1 MMLQNVKHCIYVIV
15 LSMPTRDELALD
27 YLGYH
32 PIMVSSFG
40 DEASAWGGIASFAD
54 ITRVFNGI
62 KIRIWFISLKDVEL
76 MYEKWIDKVLKSSVT
91 GEHMVDMETSLTYH
105 ISMAS
110 KTLSV
115 AGLHTASETSYNET

>member
-1 MMLQNVKHCIYVIV
+1 M
-15 LSMPTRDELALD
+15 SRRDELALD

-40 DEASAWGGIASFAD
+40 DEASAWFGIASFAD

-62 KIRIWFISLKDVEL
+62 KIRIWFISLRDAEQ
-76 MYEKWIDKVLKSSVT
+76 MYQKWIDKVLDSFVT
-91 GEHMVDMETSLTYH
+91 DEHMVDMETSLTYH